1 LTETEF
7 YGDGVEETEL
17 EETELEE
24 TELEETEGTEGTEN
38 YQPQRN
44 GGTEPATF

>member
-7 YGDGVEETEL
+7 YGDGV